1 MDVFSDHR
9 PVYAIVEVDL
19 EKPYVGNPP
28 LYLRKTIPDGIF
40 KIKEINV
47 EYDLKA
53 LLALTE
59 NVHLTTPCEITLF
72 FSEDFLKKS
81 PSSSSLKIEKVNFAK
96 KKILFFKISFF
107 FFFFFFNNF

>member
-81 PSSSSLKIEKVNFAK
+81 PSSSSLKIEKVIFP
-96 KKILFFKISFF
+96 KKIFFSNFF
-107 FFFFFFNNF
+107 FFFKKFKF

>member
-1 MDVFSDHR
+1 MSYLMDVFSDHR

-40 KIKEINV
+40 KIKEINI

-59 NVHLTTPCEITLF
+59 NVHLTIPCEITLF

-81 PSSSSLKIEKVNFAK
+81 PSSSSLKIEKVKIFQNF
-96 KKILFFKISFF
+96 IFFKIFVF
-107 FFFFFFNNF
+107 